1 MGPAT
6 EFKDETTE
14 RVEFFADVTQVSS
27 RGTHSANDSGVAYLH
42 AYDVYA
48 LHHEQRRNMQRRA
61 HLLRA
66 LIMSIP
72 ECEWPSKGWRRV

>member
-1 MGPAT
+1 MKKAT
-6 EFKDETTE
+6 EFQDEITE
-14 RVEFFADVTQVSS
+14 RVGFFADVTQVSS
-27 RGTHSANDSGVAYLH
+27 RGKHPANDSGVAYLH

-61 HLLRA
+61 HLVRA

-72 ECEWPSKGWRRV
+72 ECEWPSKTGVR